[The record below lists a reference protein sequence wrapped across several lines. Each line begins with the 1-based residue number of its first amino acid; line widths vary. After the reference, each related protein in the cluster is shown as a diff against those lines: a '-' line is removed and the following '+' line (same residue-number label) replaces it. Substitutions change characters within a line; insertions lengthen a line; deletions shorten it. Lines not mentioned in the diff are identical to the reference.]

1 MIPDGP
7 PIELWE
13 WNNDKKH
20 VCETITELETAP
32 HHTSVPRVAT
42 SSLDAE
48 YVFHVFQMV
57 LRELRIRGN
66 TWEYVGIHEGNTEYA
81 HRMAMYSMGIRE
93 FLPAPREFS
102 I

>member
-1 MIPDGP
+1 MSKTNPT
-7 PIELWE
+7 LRA
-13 WNNDKKH
+13 
-20 VCETITELETAP
+20 ETPL
-32 HHTSVPRVAT
+32 HMCVLCVPGGGEGLY
-42 SSLDAE
+42 LDAE
-48 YVFHVFQMV
+48 YVFHVFQMD

>member
-1 MIPDGP
+1 M
-7 PIELWE
+7 
-13 WNNDKKH
+13 
-20 VCETITELETAP
+20 C
-32 HHTSVPRVAT
+32 RVVWL
-42 SSLDAE
+42 SILDAE
-48 YVFHVFQMV
+48 YIFHVFQMV